1 MKNSEIIMLKLM
13 EGLCKQG
20 IVPVE
25 VFKGI
30 LNDYKG
36 KIDLSQFS
44 CYSCVSNKG
53 KLVLA

>member
-1 MKNSEIIMLKLM
+1 MKNSEMIMLKLL
-13 EGLCKQG
+13 EGLCKEG

-44 CYSCVSNKG
+44 CFFRISSYQST
-53 KLVLA
+53 